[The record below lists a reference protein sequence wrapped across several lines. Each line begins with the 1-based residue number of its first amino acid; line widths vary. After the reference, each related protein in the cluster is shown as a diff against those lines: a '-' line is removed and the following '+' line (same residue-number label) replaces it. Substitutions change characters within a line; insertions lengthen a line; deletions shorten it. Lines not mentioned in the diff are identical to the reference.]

1 MKSYKEKFENMIE
14 VMNKDKK
21 IKFLHI
27 NFGAPAPTNLLEKA
41 GESLSNDRESDI
53 IKFYSE
59 MNGLQIIWN
68 YEDKINNETEFKPLL
83 FLNKEIQFDGV
94 INFLPLEIFLNQLT
108 WKGTVWFEDDK
119 DIDANFL
126 GEEVSIKM
134 IRKKLLPFDLFSTD
148 MSMALFSNS
157 TNDYVLLLQDYHI
170 DYTNSLIAY
179 FDDYVALIL
188 KTKGLVKS
196 RFEIFNA
203 LNGYRKPVIKA
214 AQLIQKL

>member
-14 VMNKDKK
+14 VLNKDKK

-27 NFGAPAPTNLLEKA
+27 NFGVPAPTNLLEKA
-41 GESLSNDRESDI
+41 SESLSNDLEGDI

-68 YEDKINNETEFKPLL
+68 YDGRINNETEFKPLL

-94 INFLPLEIFLNQLT
+94 VNFLPLEILLNQTT
-108 WKGTVWFEDDK
+108 WKGTIWFEDDK
-119 DIDANFL
+119 EIETNFL
-126 GEEVSIKM
+126 GEEVSVQM

-148 MSMALFSNS
+148 MSMAIYSNS
-157 TNDYVLLLQDYHI
+157 KNDYVLLLQDYHI
-170 DYTNSLIAY
+170 DYTNSLITF
-179 FDDYVALIL
+179 FDDYINMIL

-196 RFEIFNA
+196 RYEIFNA
-203 LNGYRKPVIKA
+203 LNGYRKPVIR
-214 AQLIQKL
+214 LTN